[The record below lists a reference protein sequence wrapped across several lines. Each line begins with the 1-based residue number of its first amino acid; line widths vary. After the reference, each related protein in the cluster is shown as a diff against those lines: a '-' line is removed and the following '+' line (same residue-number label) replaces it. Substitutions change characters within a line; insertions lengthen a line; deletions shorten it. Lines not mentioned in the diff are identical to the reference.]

1 MSKRMILGLLLLAA
15 FVVVLIMTQGSVT
28 VNLFWMK
35 GRWRPSY
42 VLLGA
47 AGVGLVA
54 GALLRK

>member
-1 MSKRMILGLLLLAA
+1 MILGLLLLAA

-28 VNLFWMK
+28 VNLFSMK
-35 GRWRPSY
+35 VTWRTSY

-47 AGVGLVA
+47 AGVGVVA